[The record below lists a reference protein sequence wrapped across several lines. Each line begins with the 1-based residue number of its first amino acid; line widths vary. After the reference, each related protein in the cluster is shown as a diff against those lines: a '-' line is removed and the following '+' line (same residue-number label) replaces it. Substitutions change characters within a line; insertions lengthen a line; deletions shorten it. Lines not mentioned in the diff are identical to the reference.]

1 MTSKRNLAAIGALAG
16 LALVALI
23 AAVLDWGVL
32 VVLAFA
38 GMLAVLGVVAL
49 NTNTLVRSH
58 RQAFDKIVRSGGFGP
73 ASGALTM
80 RPVGAPASQEDLTG
94 ALRLLQAQ
102 YVGRLDRAQ
111 STFERA
117 AAALTAATSAAP
129 AADPLA
135 TLPDGSVLVLHAVT
149 PEAIARASD
158 AVRAGIAVHVV
169 APDSVAREALAAAG
183 LGALPLALSLGDAAT
198 SRMPLGIVIVGGVMF
213 SLFLTLFVIPAIYSY
228 LSSRKQKSAL
238 DETRAEIHRGTWL
251 GQRSA
256 RERRNGIGSPHR
268 CHRWCPC
275 GCYWLRSRSSAGCCP
290 GGRRLRVY
298 ARADLTVLLQR
309 LGWH

>member
-58 RQAFDKIVRSGGFGP
+58 RQAFDKIVRSGGFGS

-80 RPVGAPASQEDLTG
+80 GPVGAPASQEDLTG

-117 AAALTAATSAAP
+117 AAALTAATGAGP

-135 TLPDGSVLVLHAVT
+135 TLPDGSVLVLQAVT
-149 PEAIARASD
+149 PESIARASD

-183 LGALPLALSLGDAAT
+183 LGEAVAVVDAAPAGVT
-198 SRMPLGIVIVGGVMF
+198 SIV
-213 SLFLTLFVIPAIYSY
+213 L
-228 LSSRKQKSAL
+228 
-238 DETRAEIHRGTWL
+238 
-251 GQRSA
+251 
-256 RERRNGIGSPHR
+256 
-268 CHRWCPC
+268 
-275 GCYWLRSRSSAGCCP
+275 P
-290 GGRRLRVY
+290 G
-298 ARADLTVLLQR
+298 
-309 LGWH
+309 

>member
-80 RPVGAPASQEDLTG
+80 SPVGAPASQEDLTG

-183 LGALPLALSLGDAAT
+183 LGGAVAVVDAAPAGVA
-198 SRMPLGIVIVGGVMF
+198 SIV
-213 SLFLTLFVIPAIYSY
+213 L
-228 LSSRKQKSAL
+228 
-238 DETRAEIHRGTWL
+238 
-251 GQRSA
+251 
-256 RERRNGIGSPHR
+256 
-268 CHRWCPC
+268 
-275 GCYWLRSRSSAGCCP
+275 P
-290 GGRRLRVY
+290 G
-298 ARADLTVLLQR
+298 
-309 LGWH
+309 